1 MLKRFWQ
8 EEDGMG
14 VVEILLIIA
23 VLIIIAILF
32 RNVIIKWVKDVLAKL
47 FPDPDSITDMDAA
60 ASGKATTTP

>member
-8 EEDGMG
+8 EEEGMG

-32 RNVIIKWVKDVLAKL
+32 RNTIIAWVKSVLENL
-47 FPDPDSITDMDAA
+47 FPK
-60 ASGKATTTP
+60 SGEVTNKPEIKQP

>member
-8 EEDGMG
+8 EEEGMG

-32 RNVIIKWVKDVLAKL
+32 RNTIIGWVKDILANL
-47 FPDPDSITDMDAA
+47 FPDAKSITDKDAA
-60 ASGKATTTP
+60 VSGKS